1 MVGESDRERDDGR
14 LGNKWAE
21 VAITVPALQL
31 CHSDKVLLSI
41 HNHQP
46 KMKRCVV
53 GIRRP
58 GDPTYPTSERAK
70 PSVWFPS
77 MATMAA
83 VLSEDNQALLRL
95 IRDRQP
101 KSLTAL
107 AELTGRQVPN
117 LSRSLR
123 MMEGYGLVKL
133 KREGHGV
140 EPEALATEF
149 LIVLNDPRLSGR

>member
-1 MVGESDRERDDGR
+1 
-14 LGNKWAE
+14 
-21 VAITVPALQL
+21 
-31 CHSDKVLLSI
+31 
-41 HNHQP
+41 
-46 KMKRCVV
+46 MKRCVV

-117 LSRSLR
+117 LSRTLR
-123 MMEGYGLVKL
+123 MMESYGLVML
-133 KREGHGV
+133 KK
-140 EPEALATEF
+140 A
-149 LIVLNDPRLSGR
+149 